1 MTNHTS
7 TEDRSLRLR
16 AASGVMTAVAI
27 ASTTIALAGPA
38 GASGG
43 DAVRS
48 SGSCGGS
55 VVWKLKAKHDNG
67 RIDVEFEVDSNR
79 VGQTWTVRLRDNG
92 ELFFSS
98 QRTTQ
103 APSGSFTVEKRTAD
117 RVGSDVIRA
126 RAVHGDRVCVG
137 SVTV

>member
-1 MTNHTS
+1 
-7 TEDRSLRLR
+7 
-16 AASGVMTAVAI
+16 
-27 ASTTIALAGPA
+27 
-38 GASGG
+38 
-43 DAVRS
+43 
-48 SGSCGGS
+48 
-55 VVWKLKAKHDNG
+55 
-67 RIDVEFEVDSNR
+67 
-79 VGQTWTVRLRDNG
+79 LRDNG
-92 ELFFSS
+92 ELFFSG